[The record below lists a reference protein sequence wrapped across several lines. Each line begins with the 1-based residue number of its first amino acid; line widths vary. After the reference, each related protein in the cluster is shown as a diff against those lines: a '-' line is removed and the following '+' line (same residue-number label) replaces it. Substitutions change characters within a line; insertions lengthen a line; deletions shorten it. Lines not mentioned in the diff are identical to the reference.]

1 MGLRMK
7 NFNTLI
13 FCGFTD
19 KSNFSGDGG
28 SRKPNKEEGWPKK
41 GAWAVSRFKGVGL
54 GKKDGVVILRGG
66 GCPNANYESE
76 IVFKLSP
83 IVLLRLMLFFS
94 GSSLIHIY
102 VKNF

>member
-19 KSNFSGDGG
+19 KSNFSGGGG
-28 SRKPNKEEGWPKK
+28 SRKPNNEEGWPKK
-41 GAWAVSRFKGVGL
+41 GAWAVSRFKGGGL
-54 GKKDGVVILRGG
+54 GKKDGV